1 MPAAEPHSS
10 CPRPQHRRQELGY
23 ERCAAPDRR
32 RHFSV
37 FRLVSGTQ
45 IDRFNFE
52 TLAVVDQQLDEFVR
66 AIRQSRCSQAKT
78 MDGMMRRC
86 EERLSMFAP
95 GF

>member
-1 MPAAEPHSS
+1 
-10 CPRPQHRRQELGY
+10 
-23 ERCAAPDRR
+23 
-32 RHFSV
+32 
-37 FRLVSGTQ
+37 
-45 IDRFNFE
+45 
-52 TLAVVDQQLDEFVR
+52 VVDQQLDEFVR